1 MNKLTLPQILGKA
14 GIAVLAVSILFMS
27 STAVAGPHDN
37 KVRALLESDAAAWL
51 SDPIV
56 IEAIKRQNA
65 EHANLSQRDIDRL
78 DKNWRKEKKSNDRPM
93 INSVLKNE
101 LSKFLKKIAV
111 NSNELYSEIFI
122 MDNKG
127 LNVGQSDVTSDYWQ
141 GDEAKW
147 QKTYLAGTNALH
159 IAKIKYDES
168 TRHFQIQASIPIIDP
183 TTKTNIGAVTLG
195 LAMRQLALRQVK

>member
-1 MNKLTLPQILGKA
+1 MKKLPLTW
-14 GIAVLAVSILFMS
+14 IAVSLLLISGSVY
-27 STAVAGPHDN
+27 AGPHDN
-37 KVRALLESDAAAWL
+37 KVRALLASDTAAWL
-51 SDPIV
+51 SDPML

-65 EHANLSQRDIDRL
+65 QNANLSQRDIDRL
-78 DKNWRKEKKSNDRPM
+78 DKNWRKEAKSTDRPT
-93 INSVLKNE
+93 INAILNNE
-101 LSKFLKKIAV
+101 LSKYLIKVAD

-127 LNVGQSDVTSDYWQ
+127 LNVGQSNVTSDYWQ

-147 QKTYLAGTNALH
+147 QKTYLAGNDALH

-168 TRHFQIQASIPIIDP
+168 SHRFQIQASIPIVDP
-183 TTKTNIGAVTLG
+183 TTKVNIGAVTLG